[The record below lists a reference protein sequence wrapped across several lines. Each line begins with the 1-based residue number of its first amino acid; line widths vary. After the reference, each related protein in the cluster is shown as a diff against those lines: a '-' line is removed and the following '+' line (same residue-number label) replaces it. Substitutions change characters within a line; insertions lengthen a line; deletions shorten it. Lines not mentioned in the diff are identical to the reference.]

1 MQHKATYANQP
12 IFHEA
17 IDKFNNYNISAGK
30 IIKDHPFFHDI
41 KIDEPN
47 ISGLLTA
54 DKAYDMLKTVRKKYA
69 DVILPN
75 FQSSGNHS
83 SFDNFIQG
91 DIDVLYLHYWIEHL
105 KLSSITEFFS
115 EGSTLDFSMETSTPS
130 STSMSVSI
138 LSSSASSKSP
148 GGLKRKKGDSMMA
161 SISTYFDTKRDI
173 LMSTSETSDDN
184 TALKSLEAAYVRR
197 RGLAAELSMCS
208 NEAHIVNLQLDI
220 DFENELIKKIKTKN

>member
-1 MQHKATYANQP
+1 LQHKATYANQP

-17 IDKFNNYNISAGK
+17 IDKFNNYDISAGK

-130 STSMSVSI
+130 STSKSVSI
-138 LSSSASSKSP
+138 PSSSASAKSP

-184 TALKSLEAAYVRR
+184 TLKSLEAAYVRR
-197 RGLAAELSMCS
+197 RGLAAELNQC
-208 NEAHIVNLQLDI
+208 NNDAYIVNLKLDI
-220 DFENELIKKIKTKN
+220 EFENELIKKLKQKIS